1 MKYKFWWMAL
11 VGISAYFGA
20 GLVLLMA
27 TGATYLYHPVVAEG
41 AIQAEQKLAGLVFG
55 QFFLALV
62 FGIVAG
68 VVAMDGDHLK

>member
-11 VGISAYFGA
+11 VGISAYFGL

-27 TGATYLYHPVVAEG
+27 TGATYLYHPIIAEG
-41 AIQAEQKLAGLVFG
+41 DTQAEQKLASLVFG

-62 FGIVAG
+62 FGIVSG
-68 VVAMDGDHLK
+68 VVAMDDDHLK